1 MEKLCIEL
9 AENGV
14 DIERVMERFMG
25 NEALYIKFLKRF
37 AEEDKSFQKMQEH
50 LRKEEYEEAFKAA
63 HTLKGLLA
71 NLGLET
77 IMHSVIPITEK
88 LRAGS
93 LENLQ
98 ELMEQAEREYESI
111 VEILQIQN
119 IET

>member
-14 DIERVMERFMG
+14 DIERVIERFMG

-37 AEEDKSFQKMQEH
+37 VEEDRSFQNMQEY

-71 NLGLET
+71 NLGLDAV
-77 IMHSVIPITEK
+77 MHSVTVITEK
-88 LRAGS
+88 LRTGS
-93 LENLQ
+93 LEGVQ
-98 ELMEQAEREYESI
+98 ELMETAEREYKS
-111 VEILQIQN
+111 VVDILQI
-119 IET
+119 

>member
-37 AEEDKSFQKMQEH
+37 VEEDKSFQNMREH

-71 NLGLET
+71 NLGLDA
-77 IMHSVIPITEK
+77 IMHSVAAITEK

-93 LENLQ
+93 LEGVQ
-98 ELMEQAEREYESI
+98 ELMEEAEREYKSI
-111 VEILQIQN
+111 VDILQI
-119 IET
+119 